1 MRENLAQRSRHVIVT
16 FVSVFT
22 LKRPK
27 GASAAKAGGI
37 LMMKILNKCI
47 PTILVYNLL
56 LDRHRYI
63 SIHWYIGCLHKKEI
77 QIKKTTAI

>member
-1 MRENLAQRSRHVIVT
+1 MREYLSQRSRHVIVT

-22 LKRPK
+22 LKMPK
-27 GASAAKAGGI
+27 GASATKAGGI

-47 PTILVYNLL
+47 PSILVYNLL

-63 SIHWYIGCLHKKEI
+63 PIHWYIGCLHKKEI
-77 QIKKTTAI
+77 QIQKTTAI